1 MVKISE
7 LKKTLA
13 QNVAP
18 CYILK
23 GKDAY
28 LRRMAT
34 NAIKSILVPEYIDF
48 NCDEISIVSFG
59 AQKVINTLDTLP
71 VLDEKRIVFATDVT
85 DKLLESDYNILE
97 KYLLAPNEN
106 AVLVLVVANSDL
118 VAVNGKKMLR
128 SLEKFAVV
136 VDCAK
141 LDPDEIEYEIEK
153 ILSGKEKRVTI
164 DKNAVNTLVQFT
176 GGDMQRISSELE
188 KLRYFTDGNITQS
201 EVVELV
207 SPEMESQIFELS
219 AALGNHDSEQSLK
232 ILNNF
237 FRFNVSAVAVLGVL
251 VNHFRRLLSVS
262 LDSFTSPEILAEML
276 GVKPFAVKQ
285 YKSQSKNFSQKQLK
299 KYVDYLED
307 TYEDVLNGKY
317 SETSALK
324 NVVIN
329 LI

>member
-7 LKKTLA
+7 LKKSLTEKIS
-13 QNVAP
+13 P

-28 LRRMAT
+28 LRRKAVD
-34 NAIKSILVPEYIDF
+34 ILKSVLLPEYVDF
-48 NCDEISIVSFG
+48 NCDEISIISSGV
-59 AQKVINTLDTLP
+59 QKVINALDTLP
-71 VLDEKRIVFATDVT
+71 VLDTKRMVFATDVT
-85 DKLLESDYNILE
+85 DKLLESDYNMIE
-97 KYLLAPNEN
+97 KYLLNPNEN

-128 SLEKFAVV
+128 SLEKFAIV
-136 VDCAK
+136 VDCTK

-153 ILSGKEKRVTI
+153 ILSVGDRRVTI
-164 DKNAVNTLVQFT
+164 DRNALNTLVQFT

-188 KLRYFTDGNITQS
+188 KLRYFTDGNITQN

-219 AALGNHDSEQSLK
+219 SALGNHDSEQALK

-237 FRFNVSAVAVLGVL
+237 FRFNVSSVAVLGVL

-262 LDSFTSPEILAEML
+262 LDSTTSPEILAEML

-285 YKSQSKNFSQKQLK
+285 YKSQAKNFSQVQLK
-299 KYVDYLED
+299 KTVDYLED
-307 TYEDVLNGKY
+307 TYEDVLKGKY

-324 NVVIN
+324 NAVIN